1 VPDRPPF
8 DAECAALLP
17 AVHRVLPATITPELI
32 GQVRAAREPLLAEQ
46 EAVLREQSGIEFTL
60 TDHTVP
66 GPAGDP
72 DLLVSVLR
80 PAGTDAANAPP
91 RPGICYLHGG
101 GMILGNRFQGAPQL
115 VEWVREL
122 GVVVVTPE
130 YRIAPE
136 HPDPAPVS
144 DCYAALCWLAE
155 KASELG
161 VDPAK
166 LVVSGASAG
175 GGLAAGTALMARD
188 RGGPALA
195 GQLLIY
201 PMLDDRNDTASARL
215 FEGVG
220 VWDRVSNHTG
230 WSALL
235 GDRCGTEDVSQYAA
249 PARATDLSG
258 LPATF
263 LDVASTET
271 FRDEG
276 VAYAAALWNSGV
288 ATELHVWPGGFHG
301 FDGFA
306 PEARISVEAKAA
318 RRAWLS
324 RLFAA

>member
-1 VPDRPPF
+1 M
-8 DAECAALLP
+8 
-17 AVHRVLPATITPELI
+17 IS
-32 GQVRAAREPLLAEQ
+32 QVRATREPLLTEL
-46 EAVLREQSGIEFTL
+46 EAQLRAQSGTEFTL

-66 GPAGDP
+66 GPPGEP

-80 PAGTDAANAPP
+80 PVRTDATPL
-91 RPGICYLHGG
+91 PGIYYLHGG

-115 VEWVREL
+115 VEWVRDL
-122 GVVVVTPE
+122 GVVVVTVE

-136 HPDPAPVS
+136 DPDPAPVS
-144 DCYAALCWLAE
+144 DCYAGLCWTAE
-155 KASELG
+155 NAPELG
-161 VDPAK
+161 IDPTRLIVA
-166 LVVSGASAG
+166 GASAG

-188 RGGPALA
+188 RGGPPLA

-201 PMLDDRNDTASARL
+201 PMLDDRNNTTSATV

-220 VWDRVSNHTG
+220 VWDRGSNHTG

-235 GDRCGTEDVSQYAA
+235 GDRIGTDDVSHYAA

-263 LDVASTET
+263 LDIASTET

-276 VAYAAALWNSGV
+276 MAYASALWNAGV
-288 ATELHVWPGGFHG
+288 AAELHVWPGGFHG

-306 PEARISVEAKAA
+306 PDARISVEARAA
-318 RRAWLS
+318 RRAWLR
-324 RLFAA
+324 RLFAV